1 MKNKLKN
8 NHYLKVIIIS
18 LIMASIILVPQI
30 IKGKGI
36 LSVFSDFNYQQI
48 PFSIEANNV
57 IKTGNI
63 QYEWNN
69 DLGTS
74 FIGSY
79 SFYNLGSIFFLIS
92 LIFPSTVFPYLIG
105 PLLILKY
112 VVAALFAYIFL
123 KRYVKN
129 KDYAVIGALLYAFS
143 GFQITNMLF
152 NHFHDV
158 VALFPLLLIG
168 LDKAML
174 DNKKGLF
181 AIAVAINA
189 FTKVVNGE
197 AEYIG

>member
-48 PFSIEANNV
+48 PFSIEANNL

-79 SFYNLGSIFFLIS
+79 SKLMYQIQQELFLLRRS
-92 LIFPSTVFPYLIG
+92 
-105 PLLILKY
+105 
-112 VVAALFAYIFL
+112 
-123 KRYVKN
+123 
-129 KDYAVIGALLYAFS
+129 
-143 GFQITNMLF
+143 
-152 NHFHDV
+152 
-158 VALFPLLLIG
+158 
-168 LDKAML
+168 
-174 DNKKGLF
+174 
-181 AIAVAINA
+181 
-189 FTKVVNGE
+189 
-197 AEYIG
+197 